1 MRKKIIA
8 VSSLILSG
16 LFIAKKANIINKA
29 KEDIKVIFEKDPAAR
44 STPEVLFCYPGLH
57 ALWIHRLSHS
67 LWNKN
72 LKFLARFSSHAGR
85 FLTGIEIHPAAK
97 IGKNFFIDHGMGV
110 VIGETAEIGD
120 DVTLYQGVTLGGT
133 SLEKV
138 KRHPTLGNNI
148 VVGSGAKILGAFK
161 IGDNSKIG
169 SNSVVVREVP
179 PNSTVVG
186 IPAKV
191 VQKESKESKKDFD
204 HTKMPDIEGK
214 LFRYLLHRIEE
225 LETEIQATLKG
236 DQLFIKQQEE
246 KNTKE
251 LKEIENYI
259 KSFDLGIGGVNEKND
274 NF

>member
-1 MRKKIIA
+1 MKKRLLLALPVIA
-8 VSSLILSG
+8 FGVYFGKKNKI
-16 LFIAKKANIINKA
+16 FEQAKQDINN
-29 KEDIKVIFEKDPAAR
+29 IFEKDPAAR
-44 STPEVLFCYPGLH
+44 SIPEVLLCYPGLH
-57 ALWIHRLSHS
+57 ALWMHRLSHF

-72 LKFLARFSSHAGR
+72 LKLIARFTSHISR

-97 IGKNFFIDHGMGV
+97 IGRNFFIDHGMGV

-120 DVTLYQGVTLGGT
+120 NVTLYQGVTLGGT

-179 PNSTVVG
+179 NDSTVVG
-186 IPAKV
+186 VPGKIIK
-191 VQKESKESKKDFD
+191 KEPSEEKKDFD
-204 HTKMPDIEGK
+204 HTKMPDVEGR

-225 LETEIQATLKG
+225 LEKEIQAMSKG
-236 DQLFIKQQEE
+236 DKEFIKKEE
-246 KNTKE
+246 EENLQE
-251 LKEIENYI
+251 LKNIENYI
-259 KSFDLGIGGVNEKND
+259 KSFDIGLGGSNGKDD
-274 NF
+274 N

>member
-1 MRKKIIA
+1 MKKKLLLALPVIA
-8 VSSLILSG
+8 FSVYLGKKTKVIEQ
-16 LFIAKKANIINKA
+16 AKQDINN
-29 KEDIKVIFEKDPAAR
+29 IFEKDPAAR
-44 STPEVLFCYPGLH
+44 SVSEVILCYPGLH
-57 ALWIHRLSHS
+57 ALWMHRLSHF

-72 LKFLARFSSHAGR
+72 LKLIARFSSHVSR

-120 DVTLYQGVTLGGT
+120 NVTLYQGVTLGGT

-179 PNSTVVG
+179 NNSTVVG
-186 IPAKV
+186 VPGKIIK
-191 VQKESKESKKDFD
+191 KEPSEEKKDFD
-204 HTKMPDIEGK
+204 HTKMPDVEGK

-225 LETEIQATLKG
+225 LEKEIQAMGKG
-236 DQLFIKQQEE
+236 DKEFIKQEEE
-246 KNTKE
+246 KNLQE
-251 LKEIENYI
+251 LKNIENYI
-259 KSFDLGIGGVNEKND
+259 KSFDIGLGGVNGKND
-274 NF
+274 N

>member
-1 MRKKIIA
+1 MKKKFLLALPVIA
-8 VSSLILSG
+8 FGVYLGKKTKVIEQ
-16 LFIAKKANIINKA
+16 AKQDINN
-29 KEDIKVIFEKDPAAR
+29 IFEKDPAAR
-44 STPEVLFCYPGLH
+44 SVSEVILCYPGLH
-57 ALWIHRLSHS
+57 ALWMHRLSHF

-72 LKFLARFSSHAGR
+72 LKLIARFSSHVSR

-120 DVTLYQGVTLGGT
+120 NVTLYQGVTLGGT

-179 PNSTVVG
+179 NNSTVVG
-186 IPAKV
+186 VPGKIIK
-191 VQKESKESKKDFD
+191 KEPSEEKKDFD
-204 HTKMPDIEGK
+204 HTKMPDVEGK

-225 LETEIQATLKG
+225 LEKEIQAMGKG
-236 DQLFIKQQEE
+236 DKEFIKQEEE
-246 KNTKE
+246 KNLQE
-251 LKEIENYI
+251 LKNIENYI
-259 KSFDLGIGGVNEKND
+259 KSFDIGLGGVNGKND
-274 NF
+274 N

>member
-1 MRKKIIA
+1 MKKKFLLALPVITFGVYLGKKTKVIEQ
-8 VSSLILSG
+8 
-16 LFIAKKANIINKA
+16 AKQDINN
-29 KEDIKVIFEKDPAAR
+29 IFEKDPAAR
-44 STPEVLFCYPGLH
+44 SVSEVILCYPGLH
-57 ALWIHRLSHS
+57 ALWMHRLSHF

-72 LKFLARFSSHAGR
+72 LKLIARFSSHVSR

-120 DVTLYQGVTLGGT
+120 NVTLYQGVTLGGT

-179 PNSTVVG
+179 NDSTVVG
-186 IPAKV
+186 VPGKIIK
-191 VQKESKESKKDFD
+191 KEPSEEKKDFD
-204 HTKMPDIEGK
+204 HTKMPDVEGK

-225 LETEIQATLKG
+225 LEKEIQAMGKG
-236 DQLFIKQQEE
+236 DKEFIKQEEE
-246 KNTKE
+246 KNLQE
-251 LKEIENYI
+251 LKNIENYI
-259 KSFDLGIGGVNEKND
+259 KSFDIGLGGVNGKND
-274 NF
+274 N